1 MTGSRSR
8 RILGVLLAVLVLG
21 IALIYAAQQLATAT
35 PEHLNRTATHMARW
49 REFLERYGFWLH
61 LGLHGATYLY
71 LILRWPKLISWLDR
85 KRTERG
91 HMPLS
96 LLEQRQ
102 LMFAIVAVCVAY
114 EILLMLRNLD

>member
-8 RILGVLLAVLVLG
+8 RILGVLLAILVLG

-35 PEHLNRTATHMARW
+35 PEHLNRMATHMAWW

-71 LILRWPKLISWLDR
+71 LILRWPQLISWLDR

-96 LLEQRQ
+96 RLEQRQ
-102 LMFAIVAVCVAY
+102 LMFAIVAICVAY

>member
-1 MTGSRSR
+1 MIGSRLR
-8 RILGVLLAVLVLG
+8 RILGVLLAVLALG
-21 IALIYAAQQLATAT
+21 IALSYAVQQLAIVT
-35 PEHLNRTATHMARW
+35 PEHLNRMAVHTARW

-71 LILRWPKLISWLDR
+71 LVLRWRQLINWLDR
-85 KRTERG
+85 KRVERG

-102 LMFAIVAVCVAY
+102 LTFAVAAVCVAY
-114 EILLMLRNLD
+114 ELLLMLRNLD

>member
-1 MTGSRSR
+1 MTGPQSR
-8 RILGVLLAVLVLG
+8 RIFGVLLAILVLS
-21 IALIYAAQQLATAT
+21 IALIYAVQQLATAT
-35 PEHLNRTATHMARW
+35 PEHLNRTATYVARW

-71 LILRWPKLISWLDR
+71 LILRWPQLISWLNR
-85 KRTERG
+85 KRVGRG
-91 HMPLS
+91 YMPLS

-102 LMFAIVAVCVAY
+102 LMFAVVAVCVAY

>member
-1 MTGSRSR
+1 MTGPWSR
-8 RILGVLLAVLVLG
+8 RILGVLLATLVLG
-21 IALIYAAQQLATAT
+21 IALIYAVQQLAAAT
-35 PEHLNRTATHMARW
+35 PEHLNRTATYLARW

-71 LILRWPKLISWLDR
+71 LILRWPQLVSWLDR

-102 LMFAIVAVCVAY
+102 LIFAVVAVCVAY
-114 EILLMLRNLD
+114 ESLLMLRNLD

>member
-71 LILRWPKLISWLDR
+71 LILRWPQLIRWLNR
-85 KRTERG
+85 KRVGRG
-91 HMPLS
+91 YMPLS

-102 LMFAIVAVCVAY
+102 LMFAVVAVCVAY

>member
-1 MTGSRSR
+1 MTGPRSH
-8 RILGVLLAVLVLG
+8 RIFGVLLAILVLG
-21 IALIYAAQQLATAT
+21 IALFYAAQQLAIAT
-35 PEHLNRTATHMARW
+35 PEHLNRTAAHMARW
-49 REFLERYGFWLH
+49 RDFLERYGFWLH

-71 LILRWPKLISWLDR
+71 LILRWPQLISWLDR

-102 LMFAIVAVCVAY
+102 LIFAVVAVCVAY
-114 EILLMLRNLD
+114 ESLLMLRNLD

>member
-8 RILGVLLAVLVLG
+8 RILGVLSVILLLG
-21 IALIYAAQQLATAT
+21 IALIYAVQQLATAT
-35 PEHLNRTATHMARW
+35 PEHLNRTATHMIRW

-71 LILRWPKLISWLDR
+71 LILRWRQLIDWLDR
-85 KRTERG
+85 KRIERG

-102 LMFAIVAVCVAY
+102 LMFAVAAVCVAY
-114 EILLMLRNLD
+114 ESLLMLRNLD

>member
-8 RILGVLLAVLVLG
+8 RILGGLLAILALG
-21 IALIYAAQQLATAT
+21 IALIYAAQQLAAAT
-35 PEHLNRTATHMARW
+35 PEHLNRTAAYLARW

-71 LILRWPKLISWLDR
+71 LILRWPQLINWLNR
-85 KRTERG
+85 KRAGRG

-96 LLEQRQ
+96 LLERRQ
-102 LMFAIVAVCVAY
+102 LTFAVVTVCATY
-114 EILLMLRNLD
+114 EVLLMLRNLD

>member
-1 MTGSRSR
+1 MTGSWSR
-8 RILGVLLAVLVLG
+8 RILGALAVILLLG
-21 IALIYAAQQLATAT
+21 IALIYAVQQLAIVT
-35 PEHLNRTATHMARW
+35 PEHLNRTAAHVARW

-71 LILRWPKLISWLDR
+71 LILRWRQLVSWVDR

-96 LLEQRQ
+96 LLEQRR
-102 LMFAIVAVCVAY
+102 LMFAVVAVCVAY